1 MNRILLGTAALVLII
16 STAKAAEVLNREHL
30 QQQRIAQGVGSGQL
44 TARETGHL
52 EHREATIDASRRADL
67 RAHGGHLTAAE
78 HANLNARENSVS
90 AQIYDEKHNLR
101 TQPGVAPQ

>member
-1 MNRILLGTAALVLII
+1 MNRILLGAAGLVSII
-16 STAKAAEVLNREHL
+16 STANAAEVLNREHR

-52 EHREATIDASRRADL
+52 ERREAAIDASRRADL

-90 AQIYDEKHNLR
+90 TQIYDEKHNLR